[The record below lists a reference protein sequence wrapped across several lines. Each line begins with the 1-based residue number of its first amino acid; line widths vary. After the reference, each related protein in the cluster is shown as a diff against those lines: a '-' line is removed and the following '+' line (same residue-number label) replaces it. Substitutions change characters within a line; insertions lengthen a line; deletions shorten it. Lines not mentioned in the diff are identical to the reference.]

1 MPPQGRSKRSGT
13 GNYGLQPGR
22 PSHPTCGAHRVLI
35 RGGYILCC
43 FVLLCCIQQT
53 FFENVARNLVT
64 RAQRGAS
71 RSSGTGPVALDS
83 PQPSEPLITDLGGE
97 GQHGQGQPPKH
108 RGTGCHRM
116 AEVGLPRRDAP
127 RSAAARDGSDQRV
140 AWADSGTQGS
150 SDRARAPPRHGAA
163 GPCCRQRD
171 AASWQL
177 GPAEAHSLVTRPSC
191 SAQPR
196 TPHQPCSSW

>member
-1 MPPQGRSKRSGT
+1 MCVTSRTLRTDSQGHLGE
-13 GNYGLQPGR
+13 
-22 PSHPTCGAHRVLI
+22 
-35 RGGYILCC
+35 GYVLCC
-43 FVLLCCIQQT
+43 FVLLSCIQQT
-53 FFENVARNLVT
+53 FFENVARKVVICT
-64 RAQRGAS
+64 RQGAS
-71 RSSGTGPVALDS
+71 RSSGTAPVALGS
-83 PQPSEPLITDLGGE
+83 GQPATWTVMDLGGE

-116 AEVGLPRRDAP
+116 AEVGLPRRAAP
-127 RSAAARDGSDQRV
+127 RSAAARDGSGQRM

-150 SDRARAPPRHGAA
+150 SNRARAPPRHGAA